1 MSCLKSWEYFLTIS
15 FINHAINP
23 PFPLLNDVLAAL
35 IAFWSLPVIK
45 IVPISFK
52 TFFNYANLLKFL
64 TMCGPDPHRRNLEV
78 NVRGSELG
86 VQETTSV
93 FPPLSGWRK
102 APLTKPSL
110 LMGPRERRQ
119 GRVSLCK
126 ESLSTGS
133 MVVQHCVW

>member
-1 MSCLKSWEYFLTIS
+1 M
-15 FINHAINP
+15 N
-23 PFPLLNDVLAAL
+23 V
-35 IAFWSLPVIK
+35 
-45 IVPISFK
+45 
-52 TFFNYANLLKFL
+52 
-64 TMCGPDPHRRNLEV
+64 CGY
-78 NVRGSELG
+78 ELG

-126 ESLSTGS
+126 ESLPQAAWWCSTVCGELS
-133 MVVQHCVW
+133 VAMEWHHRIMSTVDGLCWQVVPGQSKAGFLGM